1 MLKLR
6 KRAKQVAA
14 LCVSPC
20 PGFQGSQCYA
30 QNRSARSLA
39 NPVIRLPCNVIP
51 EADEAE
57 LCLGGLLM
65 RWAGWALVFFG
76 LDRFLRAQSDLFV
89 LGYLSFMNIRLGYPQ
104 FEGPRVV
111 PFKRGTMLS
120 FIGRT
125 GFGALKDWPLVRS
138 LF

>member
-1 MLKLR
+1 
-6 KRAKQVAA
+6 
-14 LCVSPC
+14 
-20 PGFQGSQCYA
+20 
-30 QNRSARSLA
+30 
-39 NPVIRLPCNVIP
+39 
-51 EADEAE
+51 
-57 LCLGGLLM
+57 M

-89 LGYLSFMNIRLGYPQ
+89 LGYLSFMNMRLGYPQ
-104 FEGPRVV
+104 FEGPRVA
-111 PFKRGTMLS
+111 PLKRGTMLS